1 MPSRRPKIPDS
12 PAVRRM
18 PSYLDWLLRMRG
30 LGRRT
35 VSTTELA
42 DGMKL
47 GWTVVRKD
55 VALVGVA
62 GRPRVGY
69 DVDRLVEAMRT
80 FLGWREPRTAAL
92 VGAGALGTTILGCDE
107 LAHGGLRVDAVF
119 DSDPAKAGTTVRGHA
134 VLPLSEMPAA
144 LRRARPEIGVL
155 CVPPSA
161 AQDIADLLVRHGV
174 RYLWNFSGVALE
186 VPEGVFV
193 RRGSFAAGLA
203 AISAKILEDRSA
215 RPAPPRRRRNAKR

>member
-1 MPSRRPKIPDS
+1 
-12 PAVRRM
+12 M

-69 DVDRLVEAMRT
+69 DVDRLV
-80 FLGWREPRTAAL
+80 
-92 VGAGALGTTILGCDE
+92 D
-107 LAHGGLRVDAVF
+107 GLEQVWGIF
-119 DSDPAKAGTTVRGHA
+119 
-134 VLPLSEMPAA
+134 
-144 LRRARPEIGVL
+144 
-155 CVPPSA
+155 
-161 AQDIADLLVRHGV
+161 
-174 RYLWNFSGVALE
+174 N
-186 VPEGVFV
+186 
-193 RRGSFAAGLA
+193 GSL
-203 AISAKILEDRSA
+203 
-215 RPAPPRRRRNAKR
+215 

>member
-1 MPSRRPKIPDS
+1 MPVRRRNASDS
-12 PAVRRM
+12 PSVRRM

-69 DVDRLVEAMRT
+69 DVDRLVEAMRA
-80 FLGWREPRTAAL
+80 FLGWKEPRSAAL
-92 VGAGALGTTILGCDE
+92 VGAGALGTAILGCDE
-107 LAHGGLRVDAVF
+107 LARGGLRVDAVF
-119 DSDPAKAGTTVRGHA
+119 DSDPAKAWTEVRGHA
-134 VLPLSEMPAA
+134 VLPVSEMPAV
-144 LRRARPEIGVL
+144 LGRVRPEIGVL

-161 AQDIADLLVRHGV
+161 AQECADRFVRHGV
-174 RYLWNFSGVALE
+174 RYLWNFTGVALE
-186 VPEGVFV
+186 VPEDVYV
-193 RRGSFAAGLA
+193 RHGSFAAELA
-203 AISAKILEDRSA
+203 AISAKILEDRAA
-215 RPAPPRRRRNAKR
+215 RVRGPARR

>member
-69 DVDRLVEAMRT
+69 DVDRLVEAIRA
-80 FLGWREPRTAAL
+80 FLGWKEPRSAAL
-92 VGAGALGTTILGCDE
+92 VGAGALGTAILGCDE
-107 LAHGGLRVDAVF
+107 LAQGGLRVDAVF

-144 LRRARPEIGVL
+144 LRRARPEIGVV

-186 VPEGVFV
+186 VPEELLT
-193 RRGSFAAGLA
+193 R
-203 AISAKILEDRSA
+203 
-215 RPAPPRRRRNAKR
+215 